1 MVAAHLLANK
11 MIIIQHCLIIF
22 LNKEKI
28 DESLIPI
35 GTFRFLFHRLL
46 VVSPPYL
53 AVVLAA

>member
-53 AVVLAA
+53 AA